1 MDTDRTAAPP
11 RKKQG
16 ARAFIVALTGTSL
29 EWYDFAVYS
38 AASALVFGHVFF
50 HSADPLAGT
59 LAAFGTYAV
68 GYVARPLG
76 GFFFGRLG
84 DLVGRKKVLVW
95 TLILIGVAT
104 FGVGLIPPYASI
116 GLMAP
121 LLLVFLRLC
130 QGVGVGGEWAG
141 AVLISAEHGDPKR
154 KGFFGSAAQIGPP
167 LGNLMANGVL
177 ALLTVSMSHD
187 SFLAWGWRLAFL
199 LSAIL
204 VGVGLVIRVKIEET
218 PVFEEIK
225 AQGLV
230 ARSPLKDVFTKE
242 LRGLCAAT
250 MSRIAPDV
258 MYALSTVFVLVY
270 ATREHGLNSGQ
281 ALLAV
286 VIGSALQTFM
296 VPLAGYLS
304 DRMNRRVVVGIG
316 AALSIAW
323 PFIFFPLMGIGFTGV
338 VAAVI
343 AGLLCNSLM
352 YGPQAALVTEQFS
365 PRLRY
370 AGSSLAYTLGGVFGG
385 AIAPLLFTFLLGT
398 YGSWVPMAIY
408 IIIVSVI
415 TVIGVWM
422 ARNPDP
428 DEQITDDF
436 GSHAMASG
444 PTAAIS

>member
-1 MDTDRTAAPP
+1 MANNPTGAPP

-16 ARAFIVALTGTSL
+16 ARGFIVALTGTSL
-29 EWYDFAVYS
+29 EWYDFAIYS

-50 HSADPLAGT
+50 HAGDPLAGT

-76 GFFFGRLG
+76 GFVFGRLG
-84 DLVGRKKVLVW
+84 DRIGRKNVLVW
-95 TLILIGVAT
+95 TLVLIGIAT
-104 FGVGLIPPYASI
+104 FGVGLIPSYASI
-116 GLMAP
+116 GVTAP
-121 LLLVFLRLC
+121 ILLVFLRLC

-154 KGFFGSAAQIGPP
+154 KGFLGSAAQIGPP

-177 ALLTVSMSHD
+177 ALLTVSMSQE
-187 SFLAWGWRLAFL
+187 SFLAWGWRIAFL
-199 LSAIL
+199 LSAVLIA
-204 VGVGLVIRVKIEET
+204 VGLVIRVKIEET

-225 AQGLV
+225 AQGLI
-230 ARSPLKDVFTKE
+230 ASSPLKDVFTKE
-242 LRGLCAAT
+242 TKGLVAAT

-286 VIGSALQTFM
+286 VIGSALQVFM

-304 DRMNRRVVVGIG
+304 DRMNRRLVVGIG
-316 AALSIAW
+316 AMLAIAW
-323 PFIFFPLMGIGFTGV
+323 PFIFFPLMVTGFVGI

-343 AGLLCNSLM
+343 AGLLSNSLM

-370 AGSSLAYTLGGVFGG
+370 AGSSLAYSLGGVLGG
-385 AIAPLLFTFLLGT
+385 AIAPLLFTFLLGA
-398 YGSWVPMAIY
+398 YESWLPMAIY
-408 IIIVSVI
+408 IIVVSVI
-415 TVIGVWM
+415 TVTGISI
-422 ARNPDP
+422 ARDP
-428 DEQITDDF
+428 DHEEQITDNF
-436 GSHAMASG
+436 GSG
-444 PTAAIS
+444 AISAESAPVTS